1 MVGVQSD
8 QAEGL
13 SFSRTITLL
22 PDVNQDGVSRCPFST
37 AAINVFILFFQLFVI
52 LSSPGEDQFCFF
64 FRAFKY
70 HLLCNLCF
78 IFTELL
84 YLSRRFVS
92 VRLVSFSLE
101 FSHTGLQ
108 NSSRSAFV
116 VVVIYYLYY
125 YHYYYYYYYLFL
137 P

>member
-1 MVGVQSD
+1 MCSQIRLKD
-8 QAEGL
+8 YLFHEP
-13 SFSRTITLL
+13 ITLL

-37 AAINVFILFFQLFVI
+37 AAINVFILLFQLFVI

-70 HLLCNLCF
+70 HLLCDLYF

-92 VRLVSFSLE
+92 SPPGKLFTRVLPYRPPKFFKINLCCCCDLLFIII
-101 FSHTGLQ
+101 
-108 NSSRSAFV
+108 
-116 VVVIYYLYY
+116 IYFY
-125 YHYYYYYYYLFL
+125 
-137 P
+137 PDSQK